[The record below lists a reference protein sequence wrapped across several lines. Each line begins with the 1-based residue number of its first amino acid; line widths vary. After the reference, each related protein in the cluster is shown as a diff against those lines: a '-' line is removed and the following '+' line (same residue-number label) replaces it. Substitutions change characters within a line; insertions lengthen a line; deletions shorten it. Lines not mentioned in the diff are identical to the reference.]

1 MPITSIDRDYGVDPS
16 IVRILTTDNLA
27 TITTS
32 GYLTTQLPYIQQING
47 GAFEFVA
54 SDLVCI
60 YFDSTHGFFELSSD
74 FSSLTELSQGNL
86 TIEGTANEIDVDQ
99 VGSTITLSISPTL
112 TIPPGATASSPSASN
127 SVATKGYV
135 DAVAGDSGL
144 TCYAAST
151 ANLAGYVYNN
161 GTAGVGATLT
171 AGSNGVFSLDSVNPP
186 LNQPI
191 LYKND
196 TTGLGAYNG
205 IYIVTTVGTVGT
217 PAVLTRASYY
227 DTASEINGSGVVPIQ
242 NGTVNAGTG
251 WINSSIITTVGVDA
265 INFIAFGLPGGVVP
279 PNLGGTGVDNGSN
292 TLTIGANSVID
303 QDVST
308 SGNPEFASVTG
319 GLVVLTDNTING
331 NGPDALFISADSGV
345 TAIGSFD
352 EPQFIA
358 QFKDFSID
366 QALMAIG
373 SFNNTAGS
381 QPNFSF
387 VKSRSNLPATRV
399 ALQDGDYV
407 GTLQWY
413 GDDGNNLNNIVA
425 NIRVNIDGAVSTDD
439 VPGVMTFATSNGS
452 ALTTAMTL
460 DSSQNMTLVNPLA
473 ITSGGTG
480 VGSVTIAPTA
490 SSFAG
495 WDANLNFSADN
506 FLAGYTTTVTAA
518 GTTTLTVNGTYY
530 QFFTGS
536 TTQTVVLPD
545 VSTLVLGQSFEIVN
559 MSSGIVTVQSSGA
572 NTVQAVAA
580 GTVVRVTCILTSGTS
595 AASWYA
601 EYTDSGSLT
610 LPLSP
615 ANGGTG
621 ISNSFTLTIGDN
633 SSINQDV
640 SSGGSPA
647 FAGLSVNNLQLDGNT
662 LSTVSSSGGGNLTLA
677 SFTEAVYI
685 GSFIPVGFNGQL
697 NVDKDDQASVNIGS
711 FVNSATSESL
721 LNFGKSRSPVAG
733 TPTAVQASDSLGSLQ
748 WFGDD
753 GTDMSSVAASV
764 TVTVADTVSTGVVPG
779 QMVFSTANAAGALLP
794 AMTISDDQIV
804 TFANPLPSSGGPAQY
819 VVSSVAGQA
828 AFTSIQ
834 DAIDQAVTDGVS
846 SSSPAVVW
854 IYSGTYTEDLAL
866 APYVSLAGSNDS
878 NTAGVLIIGNASF
891 TGTGNIS
898 LSNLGF
904 ETPNGSAALSFSGT
918 GNTVAH
924 MNYVTINGSSG
935 TGLEC
940 SNTNATLNYSMGFIY
955 ATSSGICFDLV
966 DGDVE
971 IISTLS
977 YYNNNASAIS
987 GATVRIIG
995 SDIQDS
1001 FVLTGGS
1008 LAMLSSSITSGAIPC
1023 FDIGATSSVLLSNV
1037 ITNSSE
1043 PTDGFFAIGAGLL
1056 SFGNVTSGNTANK
1069 IDPTL
1074 TLSTSIIENTG
1085 SLIVNGNISFDNG
1098 TSTLD
1103 TDGQVWIG
1111 ATGGIPEP
1119 ATLTAGTGISITNA
1133 ANSITIEATG
1143 GSSGG
1148 IAWLG
1153 IVGTTQLAGPNSGF
1167 VVQNAGQTTISLPAT
1182 FAIGD
1187 RIIVKGLGAGGWV
1200 LQCAAGDTIQ
1210 VGQDVTTSGGTVT
1223 SGDNYDV
1230 IQISGLVAD
1239 SVWSMDYGVSNGFTL
1254 A

>member
-1 MPITSIDRDYGVDPS
+1 MAQIKISQLPLGVPKGTDLTPATDTTDTSSAASGTTKKY
-16 IVRILTTDNLA
+16 VRSDELNFYLQAQGLTTY
-27 TITTS
+27 S
-32 GYLTTQLPYIQQING
+32 
-47 GAFEFVA
+47 
-54 SDLVCI
+54 SCLV
-60 YFDSTHGFFELSSD
+60 
-74 FSSLTELSQGNL
+74 
-86 TIEGTANEIDVDQ
+86 
-99 VGSTITLSISPTL
+99 
-112 TIPPGATASSPSASN
+112 
-127 SVATKGYV
+127 
-135 DAVAGDSGL
+135 
-144 TCYAAST
+144 AST
-151 ANLAGYVYNN
+151 APLTASYSN
-161 GTAGVGATLT
+161 GASGVGATLT
-171 AGSNGVFSLDSVNPP
+171 NSGTQAALVVDGVALATGNR
-186 LNQPI
+186 I
-191 LYKND
+191 LIKD
-196 TTGLGAYNG
+196 QSSTFQNG
-205 IYIVTTVGTVGT
+205 IYTVTTVGTVST
-217 PAVLTRASYY
+217 NWVLTRAVDY
-227 DTASEINGSGVVPIQ
+227 DSSSEIVEFGVVFVDQ
-242 NGTVNAGTG
+242 GTVNGGLLFQEVSAGPFTIG
-251 WINSSIITTVGVDA
+251 TSPITFSSYSSGAVTSIIGTANQV
-265 INFIAFGLPGGVVP
+265 IASSPTGDVTLSLPQDIATSSAVEF
-279 PNLGGTGVDNGSN
+279 NTLYLGGLDIPNNGNFKVAVLNAQSN
-292 TLTIGANSVID
+292 SL
-303 QDVST
+303 
-308 SGNPEFASVTG
+308 FAS
-319 GLVVLTDNTING
+319 
-331 NGPDALFISADSGV
+331 FADS
-345 TAIGSFD
+345 S
-352 EPQFIA
+352 
-358 QFKDFSID
+358 
-366 QALMAIG
+366 
-373 SFNNTAGS
+373 GS
-381 QPNFSF
+381 QPNLGF
-387 VKSRSNLPATRV
+387 VKSRSDTPVYSPV
-399 ALQDGDYV
+399 AVQDGDYL
-407 GTLQWY
+407 GTLQWFA
-413 GDDGNNLNNIVA
+413 DDGSDTDQIAA
-425 NIRVNIDGAVSTDD
+425 NIRANVDGTVSTGF
-439 VPGVMTFATSNGS
+439 VPTTLTFSTCGESVGN
-452 ALTTAMTL
+452 TPAMIL